1 MTANE
6 HNKDQNGPAEGK
18 SSPADSKWT
27 RGVSSQAGLS
37 SFAGGRAK
45 SLPSVPAQGHP
56 GSRFNPR
63 VVSREEQ
70 AARRTASKATPGV
83 RTKSAGK
90 KSLGLGAPSGLIQGV
105 PLEIM
110 NPGSAVEPEQ
120 SVAGAA
126 AQGFVGGALAG
137 VQANTGVKQVE
148 HPEADAK
155 TAKAPEAPAAT
166 SKVVMNPKHVASLE
180 ALDSQQADGLE
191 DEGVRF
197 GRLMS

>member
-6 HNKDQNGPAEGK
+6 HNTDQNGPAEGK
-18 SSPADSKWT
+18 SSPAVNKGM

-37 SFAGGRAK
+37 AFAGGRAK
-45 SLPSVPAQGHP
+45 SLPSVPAPGQP

-70 AARRTASKATPGV
+70 VARRSASNAEPGV
-83 RTKSAGK
+83 RTKGAGK
-90 KSLGLGAPSGLIQGV
+90 KSLDIGAPSGLIQGI

-110 NPGSAVEPEQ
+110 NPGGAVEPEQ

-126 AQGFVGGALAG
+126 TQGFIGGALAG
-137 VQANTGVKQVE
+137 VQANAGGKQAE
-148 HPEADAK
+148 NPESEAK
-155 TAKAPEAPAAT
+155 TAEAPEAPAAT

-191 DEGVRF
+191 DEGGRF
-197 GRLMS
+197 SR